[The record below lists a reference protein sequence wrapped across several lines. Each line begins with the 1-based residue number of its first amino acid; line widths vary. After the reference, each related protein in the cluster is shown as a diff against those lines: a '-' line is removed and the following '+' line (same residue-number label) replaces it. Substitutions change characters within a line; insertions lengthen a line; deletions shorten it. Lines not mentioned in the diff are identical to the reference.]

1 MAKAHL
7 KLNSAINNVAETK
20 KYKIVINPLHHHSV
34 HANELSSK
42 TIDLSLNDYVKNID
56 GLIGQVKKKT
66 IETIIVAWNDNT
78 FERIQTANLTNNYLQ
93 KVSNAEYVSTIEN
106 QISPLQGSSINT
118 AAKDNTTNDEDE
130 DKDNFITDNSIKND
144 SIENNSIKND
154 FIKDLRMNTGI
165 DIDNEK
171 EEEKINETEKLAIEE
186 NLNIDKPENLKELQ
200 LQQKVTEL
208 EDKLHNKQV
217 GQLKQTAAQELVQL
231 AIDKGIIDENDKE
244 IEIIKVMAFD
254 DEAFNKYK
262 DLVLNTT
269 VDNGEVSSIPEYE
282 GLSPKEIE
290 AHNML
295 NKIRQQQGTF
305 SLPSPG
311 SVYTGDTR
319 SIADYKNANQITFD
333 STNHGTKVAMK
344 QATLDDGL
352 MALLNSQFSSSSSL
366 PPSSS
371 FPLRS
376 SSSLQSSQNINN
388 YTNTNFDLDADG
400 FSTNFNSNFNSDLDS
415 NSSNS
420 NYDLNTADDS
430 YSDLSLEAIM
440 DQVKQESNN
449 SQTVHNATMNNHN
462 GFLKK
467 PFSGLTKPLLM
478 SNADN
483 INPINT
489 AFKEL
494 FSPDMWTSIGR
505 R

>member
-7 KLNSAINNVAETK
+7 KLNSAIKNNVAETK

-34 HANELSSK
+34 HANELSNK

-78 FERIQTANLTNNYLQ
+78 FERIQIANLTNNYLQ

-106 QISPLQGSSINT
+106 QISLLQGSSINT
-118 AAKDNTTNDEDE
+118 AAKDNTVKDNIVKDNDEDNIV
-130 DKDNFITDNSIKND
+130 KDNSIKN
-144 SIENNSIKND
+144 NSIKSD
-154 FIKDLRMNTGI
+154 FIKDSWTNTEAET
-165 DIDNEK
+165 DIGSKK
-171 EEEKINETEKLAIEE
+171 EEKMNETDEMEKLAIEE

-217 GQLKQTAAQELVQL
+217 GQLKQSAAQELVQL

-262 DLVLNTT
+262 NLVLNTT

-290 AHNML
+290 AYNML

-305 SLPSPG
+305 SLSSAG
-311 SVYTGDTR
+311 SEYAGDTR
-319 SIADYKNANQITFD
+319 SIADYKNTNQITFD
-333 STNHGTKVAMK
+333 STNHGTKVAIK

-352 MALLNSQFSSSSSL
+352 MALLNSQSPLQSSSSS
-366 PPSSS
+366 P
-371 FPLRS
+371 
-376 SSSLQSSQNINN
+376 LQSSQDVNN
-388 YTNTNFDLDADG
+388 YTNTNLDADG
-400 FSTNFNSNFNSDLDS
+400 FSMDFNSNLDGNSFNNNSYNNNS
-415 NSSNS
+415 SSSNS
-420 NYDLNTADDS
+420 NYDLSAVNDS

-440 DQVKQESNN
+440 DQIKQENNN
-449 SQTVHNATMNNHN
+449 SQIVHNAAMNNHN

>member
-34 HANELSSK
+34 HANELSNK

-66 IETIIVAWNDNT
+66 IETVIVAWNDNT

-93 KVSNAEYVSTIEN
+93 KVNNAEYVSTIEN

-118 AAKDNTTNDEDE
+118 TAKDNTTNDED
-130 DKDNFITDNSIKND
+130 KDNFITNNSIKND

-165 DIDNEK
+165 SIDNEK
-171 EEEKINETEKLAIEE
+171 EEEKINKTEKLAIEE

-269 VDNGEVSSIPEYE
+269 ADNGEVSSIPEYE
-282 GLSPKEIE
+282 GLYPKEIE

-305 SLPSPG
+305 SLPSSG
-311 SVYTGDTR
+311 SGYTGDTR

-352 MALLNSQFSSSSSL
+352 MALLNSQSSSSSL
-366 PPSSS
+366 QP
-371 FPLRS
+371 
-376 SSSLQSSQNINN
+376 SQNVNN

-420 NYDLNTADDS
+420 NYDLNTVDDS

-440 DQVKQESNN
+440 DQVKQENNN

>member
-1 MAKAHL
+1 M
-7 KLNSAINNVAETK
+7 
-20 KYKIVINPLHHHSV
+20 
-34 HANELSSK
+34 
-42 TIDLSLNDYVKNID
+42 
-56 GLIGQVKKKT
+56 
-66 IETIIVAWNDNT
+66 
-78 FERIQTANLTNNYLQ
+78 
-93 KVSNAEYVSTIEN
+93 
-106 QISPLQGSSINT
+106 QGSSINT
-118 AAKDNTTNDEDE
+118 AAKDNTTKDE
-130 DKDNFITDNSIKND
+130 DKNKDNSIKND
-144 SIENNSIKND
+144 L
-154 FIKDLRMNTGI
+154 IKDSWTNTET
-165 DIDNEK
+165 DINNEK
-171 EEEKINETEKLAIEE
+171 EKTNENEIETLTIEE

-305 SLPSPG
+305 SLPSSRLG
-311 SVYTGDTR
+311 YTGDTR
-319 SIADYKNANQITFD
+319 SIADYKNTNQITFD

-352 MALLNSQFSSSSSL
+352 MTLLNSQSSSL
-366 PPSSS
+366 LQSSS
-371 FPLRS
+371 P
-376 SSSLQSSQNINN
+376 LQSSQDINN
-388 YTNTNFDLDADG
+388 CTNTNFNLDADG
-400 FSTNFNSNFNSDLDS
+400 FSTNFNSDLDN

-420 NYDLNTADDS
+420 NYDLNAANDS
-430 YSDLSLEAIM
+430 YSDLSLEAII
-440 DQVKQESNN
+440 DQVKQENDN
-449 SQTVHNATMNNHN
+449 SQTVHNAAINNHN

>member
-20 KYKIVINPLHHHSV
+20 KYKIVINSLHHHSV

-78 FERIQTANLTNNYLQ
+78 FERIQIVNLNNNYLQ

-118 AAKDNTTNDEDE
+118 AAKDNTIKDNTIKDEDE
-130 DKDNFITDNSIKND
+130 DNFIKSDSIEND
-144 SIENNSIKND
+144 SIENDSIENDSIKSD
-154 FIKDLRMNTGI
+154 FIKDSWTNIDI

-171 EEEKINETEKLAIEE
+171 EKEKEKINGMDEIEEFAIEE

-217 GQLKQTAAQELVQL
+217 DQLKQSAAQKLVQL
-231 AIDKGIIDENDKE
+231 AIDKSIIDENDKE

-269 VDNGEVSSIPEYE
+269 VDNDEVSSIPEYE

-305 SLPSPG
+305 SLPSSG
-311 SVYTGDTR
+311 SGYTSDTR
-319 SIADYKNANQITFD
+319 SIADYKNTNQITFD

-352 MALLNSQFSSSSSL
+352 MALLNSQ
-366 PPSSS
+366 
-371 FPLRS
+371 S
-376 SSSLQSSQNINN
+376 SSSLQSSQDINN

-400 FSTNFNSNFNSDLDS
+400 FSTDFNSDLDN

-420 NYDLNTADDS
+420 NYDLNTANDS

-440 DQVKQESNN
+440 DQVKQENDN
-449 SQTVHNATMNNHN
+449 SQTVHNAAMNNHN